1 MIPAIKRQR
10 QVCLCEFKAILV
22 QRVSAMT
29 QDNCNYTK
37 KPCLRKSKE
46 GKVKQNK
53 TKTNKINLKI
63 FFLILLILFDLQPS
77 SAHA

>member
-1 MIPAIKRQR
+1 
-10 QVCLCEFKAILV
+10 
-22 QRVSAMT
+22 MT

-53 TKTNKINLKI
+53 TKTNKII
-63 FFLILLILFDLQPS
+63 FFRKEERKTENTWWDPWLQL
-77 SAHA
+77 HM